1 MSIRHTCRED
11 ESRLS
16 CLEKKSLGGFLAKGS
31 MASRILGL
39 EPDHTGSVLF
49 STPANALVFS
59 SRISIFPPRLPAE
72 GRQPVTPGPVAAG
85 ACCPL
90 LARKQ
95 NCICEKGGGVCLRT
109 PWITSAPVR
118 ANWITTIPV
127 QRSFTQTPAWTFVV
141 HWNTA
146 SQIQQQQQMCTNH
159 YDQHS
164 YNCSWHGYIV
174 TFSCF
179 YQICFKSDLLKAW
192 NINALC
198 LSGIKEKTVVKSGW
212 I

>member
-1 MSIRHTCRED
+1 MSWGWKQAQLSWEE
-11 ESRLS
+11 ESRRVFGQRQHGVEDFRAWAWS
-16 CLEKKSLGGFLAKGS
+16 HGVCFIFYPSKCARVFVPHIDFSAQAARGGTTAGDTGPRWSGCL
-31 MASRILGL
+31 
-39 EPDHTGSVLF
+39 
-49 STPANALVFS
+49 
-59 SRISIFPPRLPAE
+59 LPSAGKEAE
-72 GRQPVTPGPVAAG
+72 LHLWEG
-85 ACCPL
+85 
-90 LARKQ
+90 
-95 NCICEKGGGVCLRT
+95 GGGVCLRA

-164 YNCSWHGYIV
+164 YNCSWHGYTV